1 MGRAAKA
8 DDAAGAQA
16 KSRCRVVEGFH
27 CGGFPDISANRGKFI
42 AMGAGCFPND
52 RGNLSGE
59 MNLLQREPSLSQTR
73 AEALQETGLLDTV
86 PEAQFDRFTRLVCR
100 WLNVPVALVSLVD
113 QQRNRQFF
121 KSAQG
126 LAALGAGNL
135 RSTPLS
141 HSICRLVVEEESVL
155 AIDDTRVDGR
165 CCDHPAVRE
174 LGVGAYLGAP
184 LITDE
189 GIVLGS
195 LCAIAPEPRRWTEA
209 DKATM
214 VDLAAL
220 VMTEIGIRTTQAR
233 RVAQL
238 EAEVRS
244 RTASLNTTLGEMEE
258 FSYMVSHDLRAPLR
272 RIKCY
277 SEILAEDAASRLMPA
292 EAESLR
298 RVIKSTLGME
308 ELLNAVL
315 PILRLARMEVNPLP
329 VNLDETVRQSIAGHP
344 DLAARAAAFAVEPLG
359 EALGQSGL
367 LEQVFTH
374 LLRNAVKFVPA
385 GVRPQVS
392 VMAKHEHDRVWI
404 GVKDNGIGI
413 PPAYHER
420 IFGVFSR
427 LHPEANYPGNGLGL
441 NTVAKILKRLNG
453 AVRVESDGVSGSIFW
468 VELPAVDESWR

>member
-1 MGRAAKA
+1 
-8 DDAAGAQA
+8 
-16 KSRCRVVEGFH
+16 
-27 CGGFPDISANRGKFI
+27 
-42 AMGAGCFPND
+42 
-52 RGNLSGE
+52 

-73 AEALQETGLLDTV
+73 AEALQATGLLDTL

-100 WLNVPVALVSLVD
+100 WLNVPIALVSLVD
-113 QQRNRQFF
+113 QQRDRQFF
-121 KSAQG
+121 KSSQG
-126 LAALGAGNL
+126 LAALGAANV

-141 HSICRLVVEEESVL
+141 HSICRLVVEEATVL
-155 AIDDTRVDGR
+155 AIDDARMDGR
-165 CCDHPAVRE
+165 VCDHPAVSE

-184 LITDE
+184 LINQE

-195 LCAIAPEPRRWTEA
+195 LCAIAPEPRPWTEA
-209 DKATM
+209 DKSTM

-220 VMTEIGIRTTQAR
+220 VMTEIGIRTTEAR

-244 RTASLNTTLGEMEE
+244 RTASLNKTLGEMEE

-277 SEILAEDAASRLMPA
+277 AEILAEDAASRLNPA
-292 EAESLR
+292 ELESLR
-298 RVIKSTLGME
+298 RVIKSTEGME

-315 PILRLARMEVNPLP
+315 PILRLARLEVTPLP
-329 VNLDETVRQSIAGHP
+329 VNLDEVVRQSVAAHP
-344 DLAARAAAFAVEPLG
+344 DLAALASVIEVEPLG
-359 EALGQSGL
+359 EALGQSAL

-374 LLRNAVKFVPA
+374 LLRNAVKFVPP
-385 GVRPQVS
+385 GVRPHVR
-392 VMAKHEHDRVWI
+392 VMAKHERDRVWI

-427 LHPEANYPGNGLGL
+427 LHPEATYPGNGLGL
-441 NTVAKILKRLNG
+441 NTVVKILKRLNG
-453 AVRVESDGVSGSIFW
+453 AIRVESDGVSGSLFW
-468 VELPAVDESWR
+468 VELPAIDDSWQ